1 MSELKE
7 TIHQFGILSSGQ
19 LETILCLMTVSI
31 GFIAYHFLSEHLKK
45 YYSTRNTNL
54 DPSYLSTIIQ
64 RFLGLMFLGIIPLV
78 TLFAIGMNDIES
90 LGISFNSYPV
100 TLLSILIVSSLI
112 IAGNYFIG
120 KKKSNYLIYPQ
131 MRIKKWN
138 TKFMLV
144 NAITWLIYLG
154 AYEMAFRGILI
165 FPFIDLLGIELTVAL
180 NISIYALVH
189 VPKGKKETLGAIP
202 LGFVL
207 CIITISTKSIFPAF
221 VIHAIMAI
229 SNDIYAMKANPKMSI
244 KIL

>member
-19 LETILCLMTVSI
+19 LEAISCLMTVSI
-31 GFIAYHFLSEHLKK
+31 GFIAYHFLGEHLKK
-45 YYSTRNTNL
+45 YYSARKTTL

-64 RFLGLMFLGIIPLV
+64 RFLGLIFLGLIPLI
-78 TLFAIGMNDIES
+78 TLFAIGMKDIES
-90 LGISFNSYPV
+90 LGITYNSNPV
-100 TLLSILIVSSLI
+100 TLLSILIVSFLI
-112 IAGNYFIG
+112 ITGNFLIG
-120 KKKSNYLIYPQ
+120 KKKSNYSIYPQ
-131 MRIKKWN
+131 MRIEKWN
-138 TKFMLV
+138 AKFMLI

-154 AYEMAFRGILI
+154 AYEMAFRGMLV

-207 CIITISTKSIFPAF
+207 CIITISTKSILPAF
-221 VIHAIMAI
+221 AIHAIMAI
-229 SNDIYAMKANPKMSI
+229 SNDLYAMKANPKMSI
-244 KIL
+244 KI